1 MTKSVFA
8 AAAAAIAFA
17 PAAALAGPYV
27 NVESNAS
34 WAGDDYTGATTEFHV
49 GYEGAI
55 GDGDAS
61 WYLQGGPA
69 VVAVDGVENET
80 RYSGKIGA
88 AAALSSSVGVYG
100 ELSALTADDSLDLD
114 GLGVGGK
121 LGVKYS
127 F

>member
-1 MTKSVFA
+1 MFKSAIA
-8 AAAAAIAFA
+8 AAAAAVAFA

-34 WAGDDYTGATTEFHV
+34 WAGDDYTGATTDFHV

-55 GDGDAS
+55 GDGDAA
-61 WYLQGGPA
+61 WYIQGGPSI
-69 VVAVDGVENET
+69 VAVDGVENET
-80 RYSGKIGA
+80 RFSGKVGA
-88 AAALSSSVGVYG
+88 SAALSSSVGVYG
-100 ELSALTADDSLDLD
+100 ELSAITASDELSTSD
-114 GLGVGGK
+114 LGVGGK

>member
-1 MTKSVFA
+1 MFKSAIA
-8 AAAAAIAFA
+8 AAAAAVAFA

-34 WAGDDYTGATTEFHV
+34 WAGDDYTGATTDFHV

-55 GDGDAS
+55 GDGDAA
-61 WYLQGGPA
+61 WYIQGGPSI
-69 VVAVDGVENET
+69 VAVDGVENET
-80 RYSGKIGA
+80 RFSGKIGA
-88 AAALSSSVGVYG
+88 SAALSSSVGVYG
-100 ELSALTADDSLDLD
+100 ELSAITASDELSTDN
-114 GLGVGGK
+114 LGVGGK